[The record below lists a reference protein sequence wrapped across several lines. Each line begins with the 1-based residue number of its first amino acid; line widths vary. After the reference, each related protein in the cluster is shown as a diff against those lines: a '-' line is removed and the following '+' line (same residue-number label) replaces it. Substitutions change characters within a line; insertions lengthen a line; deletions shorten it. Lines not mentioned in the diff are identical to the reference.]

1 MPELDELPILAE
13 LGEQLTAGFRRREAR
28 ARRRPAAGWLAAV
41 AAGTAIAVLAFLAW
55 GIGGGGF
62 VSSQASAAAVLRAA
76 AAAAARQP
84 DLFRRKEVFFISWRS
99 MRLVQVRAHADEPL
113 SARELSLPKAI
124 VITETSERWSPT
136 RVGEVSTHLLHISF
150 PTAAAHALWD
160 RLGRPPLGGILG
172 STAIT
177 PVTSIALSHRALALT
192 QIAALP
198 TDPSRLY
205 RRLFADSSAQGA
217 VQDVEALDTTPIAPR
232 LFAALYRA
240 LALVPGVSDDGG
252 ARTLTGRVGEAIG
265 VGGDQLI
272 IERRTGK
279 LLGYREVVDAS
290 DTAAQNLPV
299 GTVFEQTAIITRIV
313 GVTVSVPRAPR

>member
-1 MPELDELPILAE
+1 
-13 LGEQLTAGFRRREAR
+13 
-28 ARRRPAAGWLAAV
+28 V
-41 AAGTAIAVLAFLAW
+41 AAGTALAVLAVLAW

-62 VSSQASAAAVLRAA
+62 VSSEASAAAVLRAA
-76 AAAAARQP
+76 ADAAARQP
-84 DLFRRKEVFFISWRS
+84 AFSRPNEFFFISWRS
-99 MRLVQVRAHADEPL
+99 TRLVQVRAHADEPL
-113 SARELSLPKAI
+113 SGDELSLPRAL
-124 VITETSERWSPT
+124 VSTETSERWSPT
-136 RVGEVSTHLLHISF
+136 SAGEISTRLLRISF
-150 PTAAAHALWD
+150 PTAAARTLWD

-172 STAIT
+172 ATGIT
-177 PVTSIALSHRALALT
+177 PVTSIALNHQVLAFA

-205 RRLFADSSAQGA
+205 RRLFADSGARGA

-279 LLGYREVVDAS
+279 LLGYRRVVDAS
-290 DTAAQNLPV
+290 DTVAQNLPV
-299 GTVFEQTAIITRIV
+299 GTVFEQTAIVARIV
-313 GVTVSVPRAPR
+313 SVNVSAPRAPR

>member
-1 MPELDELPILAE
+1 MPELEDVPILAE
-13 LGEQLTAGFRRREAR
+13 LGEQLKAGFHRRED
-28 ARRRPAAGWLAAV
+28 RRGPGPGWLAAV
-41 AAGTAIAVLAFLAW
+41 AAGTALAVLAVLAW

-62 VSSQASAAAVLRAA
+62 DSSEASAAAVLRAA
-76 AAAAARQP
+76 ADAAARQP
-84 DLFRRKEVFFISWRS
+84 DLSTRREFFLVRWRS
-99 MRLVQVRAHADEPL
+99 MSLVEVRAHPDEPL
-113 SARELSLPKAI
+113 SGGELSLPKAL

-136 RVGEVSTHLLHISF
+136 RVGEISTHLLRISF
-150 PTAAAHALWD
+150 PTAAAHTLWD
-160 RLGRPPLGGILG
+160 RLGRPSLGGTLG
-172 STAIT
+172 STGIA
-177 PVTSIALSHRALALT
+177 PVTSIALSHRVLALT

-272 IERRTGK
+272 IEQRTGK
-279 LLGYREVVDAS
+279 LLGYRDVVDAS
-290 DTAAQNLPV
+290 DTAARNLPV
-299 GTVFEQTAIITRIV
+299 GTVFEQTAIIARIV
-313 GVTVSVPRAPR
+313 SATVSAPHAGR

>member
-1 MPELDELPILAE
+1 M
-13 LGEQLTAGFRRREAR
+13 
-28 ARRRPAAGWLAAV
+28 
-41 AAGTAIAVLAFLAW
+41 
-55 GIGGGGF
+55 
-62 VSSQASAAAVLRAA
+62 LRAA
-76 AAAAARQP
+76 ADAAARQP
-84 DLFRRKEVFFISWRS
+84 DLSRPNEFFFIRWRS
-99 MRLVQVRAHADEPL
+99 MSLVQVRAHADEPL
-113 SARELSLPKAI
+113 SAGELSLPKAL

-136 RVGEVSTHLLHISF
+136 RVGEISTHLVRISF
-150 PTAAAHALWD
+150 PTAAAHTLWD
-160 RLGRPPLGGILG
+160 RLGRPSLGGILG
-172 STAIT
+172 STGIA
-177 PVTSIALSHRALALT
+177 PVTSIALSHRVLALT
-192 QIAALP
+192 QIVALP

-240 LALVPGVSDDGG
+240 LALVPGVSDDGH

-279 LLGYREVVDAS
+279 LLGYRDVVDAS

-299 GTVFEQTAIITRIV
+299 GTVFEQTAIIARIV
-313 GVTVSVPRAPR
+313 TVTVSAPHTGR

>member
-1 MPELDELPILAE
+1 MPELQDVPILAE
-13 LGEQLTAGFRRREAR
+13 LGEQLKAGFQRREAR
-28 ARRRPAAGWLAAV
+28 RRPLGGRLTAV
-41 AAGTAIAVLAFLAW
+41 AAGASLAVIAVLAW

-62 VSSQASAAAVLRAA
+62 DSSEASAAAVLRAA
-76 AAAAARQP
+76 ADAAARQP
-84 DLFRRKEVFFISWRS
+84 DLSRPNEFFFIRWRS
-99 MRLVQVRAHADEPL
+99 MSLVQVRAHADEPL
-113 SARELSLPKAI
+113 SAGELSLPKAL

-136 RVGEVSTHLLHISF
+136 RVGEISTHLVRISF
-150 PTAAAHALWD
+150 PTAAAHTLWD
-160 RLGRPPLGGILG
+160 RLGRPSLGGILG
-172 STAIT
+172 STGIA
-177 PVTSIALSHRALALT
+177 PVTSIALSHRVLALT
-192 QIAALP
+192 QIVALP

-240 LALVPGVSDDGG
+240 LALVPGVSDDGH

-279 LLGYREVVDAS
+279 LLGYRDVVDAS

-299 GTVFEQTAIITRIV
+299 GTVFEQTAIIARIV
-313 GVTVSVPRAPR
+313 TVTVSAPHTGR

>member
-1 MPELDELPILAE
+1 MPELQDVPILAE
-13 LGEQLTAGFRRREAR
+13 LGEQLKAGFQRREAR
-28 ARRRPAAGWLAAV
+28 RRPLGGRLTAV
-41 AAGTAIAVLAFLAW
+41 AAGASLAVIAVLAW

-62 VSSQASAAAVLRAA
+62 DSSEASAAAVLRAA
-76 AAAAARQP
+76 ADAAARQP
-84 DLFRRKEVFFISWRS
+84 DLSRPNEFFSIRWRS
-99 MRLVQVRAHADEPL
+99 MSLVQVRAHADEPL
-113 SARELSLPKAI
+113 SAGELSLPKAL

-136 RVGEVSTHLLHISF
+136 RVGEISTHLVRISF
-150 PTAAAHALWD
+150 PTAAAHTLWD
-160 RLGRPPLGGILG
+160 RLGRPSLGGILG
-172 STAIT
+172 STGIA
-177 PVTSIALSHRALALT
+177 PVTSIALSHRVLALT
-192 QIAALP
+192 QIVALP

-240 LALVPGVSDDGG
+240 LALVPGVSDDGH

-279 LLGYREVVDAS
+279 LLGYRDVVDAS

-299 GTVFEQTAIITRIV
+299 GTVFEQTAIIARIV
-313 GVTVSVPRAPR
+313 TVTVSAPHTGR

>member
-1 MPELDELPILAE
+1 MPELDDVPILAE
-13 LGEQLTAGFRRREAR
+13 LGEQLKAGFQRRE
-28 ARRRPAAGWLAAV
+28 ARRRPARTRLAAV
-41 AAGTAIAVLAFLAW
+41 AAGTALAVLALLAW

-62 VSSQASAAAVLRAA
+62 DSSEASAAAVLRAA
-76 AAAAARQP
+76 ADAAARQP
-84 DLFRRKEVFFISWRS
+84 DLSRPNEFFSIRWRTLS
-99 MRLVQVRAHADEPL
+99 LVQVRAHADEPL
-113 SARELSLPKAI
+113 SGGELSLPRAL

-136 RVGEVSTHLLHISF
+136 RVGEIRTHLVRISF
-150 PTAAAHALWD
+150 PTAAAHTLWD
-160 RLGRPPLGGILG
+160 RLGRPSLGGILG
-172 STAIT
+172 STGIA
-177 PVTSIALSHRALALT
+177 PVTSIALSHRVLALT
-192 QIAALP
+192 QIVALP
-198 TDPSRLY
+198 TDPARLY

-279 LLGYREVVDAS
+279 LLGYRDVVDAS
-290 DTAAQNLPV
+290 DAAAQNLPV
-299 GTVFEQTAIITRIV
+299 GTVFEQTAIIARLVT
-313 GVTVSVPRAPR
+313 VTVSAPRTGR